1 MIGSSEIHLSQ
12 YLSISAFTLMDWI
25 SEHFQVVVVIALVF
39 ASWLKHRM
47 DAKAAEREENQPP
60 REMEDEEYDLG
71 PAENWPQPMPSVPP
85 PLVRQIPPPL
95 VRQSPPQLR
104 EDREHAAQLKRQ
116 QDLQDRVRQIRET
129 KTATTGGA
137 AATRTRVAAAQ
148 SHAKPIHLIFRE
160 FALADCTTI
169 SAMCC

>member
-1 MIGSSEIHLSQ
+1 
-12 YLSISAFTLMDWI
+12 MDWI

-137 AATRTRVAAAQ
+137 AATPTRGAAAQ
-148 SHAKPIHLIFRE
+148 SHAKPIQAGKTSIRE
-160 FALADCTTI
+160 TLRNPGETRRAVIMREILGPPPGLL
-169 SAMCC
+169 